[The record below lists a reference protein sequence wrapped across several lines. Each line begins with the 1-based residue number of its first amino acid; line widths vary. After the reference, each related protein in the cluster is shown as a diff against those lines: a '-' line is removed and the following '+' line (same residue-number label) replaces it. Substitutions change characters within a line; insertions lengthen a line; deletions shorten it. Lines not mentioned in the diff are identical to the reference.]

1 MPVITE
7 VKIVITMPIIN
18 APSNSNRSG
27 IHNQD
32 IIPTI
37 NIGNNTYIYKAFIKS
52 PSKKFFIFNSLF
64 ILFYKNNIKDI
75 HKKFKYLCIFLKFIT
90 KYIDMETIIDGYKFT
105 IEENNANNIIL
116 ENVNMKHSGNII
128 DAIKQFILFLHK
140 NKVQYVTIY
149 DIKKQ
154 DRYKNILLYIY
165 KNANN
170 TEKWLYDMA
179 TFIYDGD
186 VIRCKVY

>member
-1 MPVITE
+1 MSIIIGGYRF
-7 VKIVITMPIIN
+7 IV
-18 APSNSNRSG
+18 
-27 IHNQD
+27 
-32 IIPTI
+32 
-37 NIGNNTYIYKAFIKS
+37 
-52 PSKKFFIFNSLF
+52 
-64 ILFYKNNIKDI
+64 
-75 HKKFKYLCIFLKFIT
+75 
-90 KYIDMETIIDGYKFT
+90 
-105 IEENNANNIIL
+105 EENNANNIIL
-116 ENVNMKHSGNII
+116 EKVNMKHSGNII

-179 TFIYDGD
+179 TFVNDGD
-186 VIRCKVY
+186 VIRCRIY

>member
-1 MPVITE
+1 
-7 VKIVITMPIIN
+7 
-18 APSNSNRSG
+18 
-27 IHNQD
+27 
-32 IIPTI
+32 
-37 NIGNNTYIYKAFIKS
+37 
-52 PSKKFFIFNSLF
+52 
-64 ILFYKNNIKDI
+64 
-75 HKKFKYLCIFLKFIT
+75 
-90 KYIDMETIIDGYKFT
+90 METIIDGYKFT
-105 IEENNANNIIL
+105 IEEKNANNIIL
-116 ENVNMKHSGNII
+116 ENVNMKHGGNII

>member
-1 MPVITE
+1 MNIL
-7 VKIVITMPIIN
+7 IN
-18 APSNSNRSG
+18 
-27 IHNQD
+27 
-32 IIPTI
+32 
-37 NIGNNTYIYKAFIKS
+37 
-52 PSKKFFIFNSLF
+52 
-64 ILFYKNNIKDI
+64 
-75 HKKFKYLCIFLKFIT
+75 
-90 KYIDMETIIDGYKFT
+90 GYSFT
-105 IEENNANNIIL
+105 VEENNANNILL
-116 ENVNMKHSGNII
+116 EKVDDSGNII

-165 KNANN
+165 KKANN

>member
-1 MPVITE
+1 
-7 VKIVITMPIIN
+7 
-18 APSNSNRSG
+18 
-27 IHNQD
+27 
-32 IIPTI
+32 
-37 NIGNNTYIYKAFIKS
+37 
-52 PSKKFFIFNSLF
+52 
-64 ILFYKNNIKDI
+64 
-75 HKKFKYLCIFLKFIT
+75 
-90 KYIDMETIIDGYKFT
+90 METIIDGYKFT
-105 IEENNANNIIL
+105 IEEKNANNIIL
-116 ENVNMKHSGNII
+116 EKVNMKHSGNII